1 MAFLSLRV
9 YLVYGHL
16 SSLNFD
22 LDSSCPPSHL
32 PKRQPV
38 SYAAKWQWARARSLM
53 SSTALAHDRFLT
65 PQSRYSADRDTEASA
80 GMSYSQLPNA
90 QILFF
95 LGGGRITE
103 KQTERRKSFLM
114 NGKRLSAP
122 LREYSRLFGPF
133 WTFST
138 PVKGRPRRNKGS
150 GSKRR
155 CFRHVTSPATNQH
168 QRRHTQANQKCGH
181 E

>member
-1 MAFLSLRV
+1 MFASCDFCVNLPSAKPQLRSAFQNFGFFLSLRV

-90 QILFF
+90 QIFF
-95 LGGGRITE
+95 LGGGGD
-103 KQTERRKSFLM
+103 
-114 NGKRLSAP
+114 N
-122 LREYSRLFGPF
+122 RE
-133 WTFST
+133 
-138 PVKGRPRRNKGS
+138 
-150 GSKRR
+150 
-155 CFRHVTSPATNQH
+155 TN
-168 QRRHTQANQKCGH
+168 
-181 E
+181 